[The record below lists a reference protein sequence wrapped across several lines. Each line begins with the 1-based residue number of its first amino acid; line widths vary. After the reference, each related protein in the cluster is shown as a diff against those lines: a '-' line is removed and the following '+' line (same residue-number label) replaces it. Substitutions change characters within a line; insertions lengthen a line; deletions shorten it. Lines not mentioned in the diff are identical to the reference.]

1 MKFDGDITTEIK
13 FENTLLRNGIISEKD
28 KQTLA
33 NEFDKT
39 VGDNTSDSD
48 SMFDT
53 IISTASSFSSDNHAT
68 RDTFESELN
77 KNNRDTTFESELI
90 KVTANNSSV
99 AAKQSGCDY
108 QTSTP
113 IDFNLQLDVGN
124 LAVQEMIA
132 RVRTLPKTS
141 AEASEQMRI
150 YNELLSLDTTTSTS
164 VDLPECSPIV
174 KESLKKV
181 GKSSKKGAE
190 AVLTA
195 ILINI
200 V

>member
-33 NEFDKT
+33 NVFDKT

-53 IISTASSFSSDNHAT
+53 LSTASSFSSDKHAT

-90 KVTANNSSV
+90 KVTTNNSSA

-164 VDLPECSPIV
+164 VDIPECSPIV